1 MAKKAMIK
9 AVSYLRTSSA
19 ANVGTDKDSDRRQRS
34 AIARFAKS
42 AGFTIVD
49 EFYDAAVS
57 GADPIEGRPGFGALL
72 DRIDGN
78 GVRVVLIDEP
88 SRFARDLVTQEL
100 GLALM
105 IQRGVRVICA
115 NGDDLTVTDDP
126 MRKAMRQIA
135 GAFSELEKSRLVAKL
150 KSGRE
155 RKREATGRCEGRK
168 PISATNP
175 EAVAMARKLAHGN
188 RRERYSLRQ
197 IAKLLAEAGHVNSK
211 GQPFAAKVI
220 STMLA

>member
-1 MAKKAMIK
+1 
-9 AVSYLRTSSA
+9 
-19 ANVGTDKDSDRRQRS
+19 
-34 AIARFAKS
+34 
-42 AGFTIVD
+42 
-49 EFYDAAVS
+49 VS
-57 GADPIEGRPGFGALL
+57 GADPIEGRPGFAALL

-105 IQRGVRVICA
+105 IQRGVKVICA

-150 KSGRE
+150 KSGRD
-155 RKREATGRCEGRK
+155 RQRELHGRCEGRK
-168 PISATNP
+168 SIRETAP
-175 EAVAMARKLAHGN
+175 EAVVLARKLAHGN

-197 IAKLLAEAGHVNSK
+197 IAKLLAAEGHVNSK
-211 GQPFAAKVI
+211 GQPYAAKVV
-220 STMLA
+220 STMLS

>member
-1 MAKKAMIK
+1 MIK

-19 ANVGTDKDSDRRQRS
+19 ANVGTDKDSDKRQRS
-34 AIARFAKS
+34 AIGRFAKS
-42 AGFTIVD
+42 AGFTIVG
-49 EFYDAAVS
+49 EFFDAAVS

-150 KSGRE
+150 KSGRDAKSQTLN
-155 RKREATGRCEGRK
+155 RRCEGRK
-168 PISATNP
+168 PITETHP

-197 IAKLLAEAGHVNSK
+197 IAKLLAEAGQLNSK